1 MWRTACRLDDVP
13 PGGMKECAL
22 EGGTKVLVVNAGG
35 EYFAYQALCPH
46 ETVPLE
52 QGIHDGSILTCLEHL
67 WQFDVRTGAPLGDAE
82 TGLTSFRVKNE
93 SGTLHVWTEDSANP
107 KG

>member
-46 ETVPLE
+46 EAVSLAD
-52 QGIHDGSILTCLEHL
+52 GAHDGTTLTCLEHM
-67 WQFDVRTGAPLGDAE
+67 WQFDLRTGAPQGDE
-82 TGLTSFRVKNE
+82 TCGLTMYPVKQEGSQVYVNL
-93 SGTLHVWTEDSANP
+93 G
-107 KG
+107 